1 MISGNIYMQNSDR
14 RLASNRR
21 PIIKSMSHTSVSQI
35 YVNRFSNS
43 QIRVQLSNNE
53 YMVVSHFLKSTSNYV
68 TGVCPNQ

>member
-21 PIIKSMSHTSVSQI
+21 PIIKSMSHTAVSQI

-43 QIRVQLSNNE
+43 QIRVHLSNNE
-53 YMVVSHFLKSTSNYV
+53 YTVVSHFLKLTSNYV